1 MFCSVAF
8 LPHPCRGELKT
19 PAARPKERKGRTQL
33 LCTES
38 GVRWRV
44 DGQLLPN
51 GKRETFSTRARRQ
64 VLPGPI
70 DAICEYIFLTRSKEF
85 NSTDRPHRVCCGT
98 VCCKVENQ
106 SPKLVARVPCWVRRG
121 STRVRLVRLVCY
133 RLAISGQRKGLAV
146 AG

>member
-19 PAARPKERKGRTQL
+19 PAASRKSEREGLGCCALGAVGR
-33 LCTES
+33 
-38 GVRWRV
+38 RRV

-133 RLAISGQRKGLAV
+133 RLAISGHRKGLAV
-146 AG
+146 AD